1 MKLIWKLLR
10 QHISTGQLSGFFLA
24 NLFGMV
30 IVLFGVQFYKD
41 VLPAFTRGDSFM
53 KKEYMVVTKKISTL
67 GSLTGKSNAFSS
79 KEIKELQEQ
88 PFTKRIGSFTPSLF
102 QVYLG
107 LGINTGAENTS
118 TLSTEMFF
126 ESVPDEFIDARLEKW
141 QYDESS
147 RIIPIIIPR
156 NYLNL
161 YNFGYAQSRNL
172 PKITEGMT
180 GLLSI
185 DIQIQGNDGH
195 TEQYKGIIAGFS
207 NRLNTILV
215 PQSFMAQA
223 NAMYAPNTE
232 ANASRLIIEVNN
244 PADSSIAIYFQKKKY
259 ETEDNKSDAGRVT
272 YFLRLMVGIV
282 LGVGVFICLLSF
294 YLLML
299 SVYLLLQK
307 NTAKLE
313 NLLLIG
319 YSPAKV
325 AFPYQVL
332 TVGLNLVVVVFAV
345 VLVSVLRNSYT
356 GVLASFIPQWEIGS
370 LLPAAIAGF
379 LLFTGVSLMNVV
391 FIQRKVMS
399 IWRIG
404 E

>member
-1 MKLIWKLLR
+1 MQPLR
-10 QHISTGQLSGFFLA
+10 AHT
-24 NLFGMV
+24 
-30 IVLFGVQFYKD
+30 
-41 VLPAFTRGDSFM
+41 
-53 KKEYMVVTKKISTL
+53 
-67 GSLTGKSNAFSS
+67 
-79 KEIKELQEQ
+79 
-88 PFTKRIGSFTPSLF
+88 GSFTPSLF

-244 PADSSIAIYFQKKKY
+244 PADSSIAVYFQKKKY

-282 LGVGVFICLLSF
+282 LGVGVFICLLS
-294 YLLML
+294 
-299 SVYLLLQK
+299 
-307 NTAKLE
+307 
-313 NLLLIG
+313 
-319 YSPAKV
+319 
-325 AFPYQVL
+325 
-332 TVGLNLVVVVFAV
+332 
-345 VLVSVLRNSYT
+345 
-356 GVLASFIPQWEIGS
+356 
-370 LLPAAIAGF
+370 
-379 LLFTGVSLMNVV
+379 
-391 FIQRKVMS
+391 
-399 IWRIG
+399 
-404 E
+404 